1 MKKFEGILFLL
12 LLLSLLGR
20 AQHQELS
27 EKPNIW
33 QQNQKSSID
42 SNTILSA
49 FRKGSM
55 KGHFRYFFSATDNA
69 QGLTDYFANAGGG
82 GLRFETAKYK
92 GFQFGI
98 SGFYIFNLGSS
109 DLSIPDANTN
119 QFNRYEL
126 GLFDVQDSKN
136 KNQIDRLE
144 ELYLKYSFK
153 KTSIE
158 FGKILINTPLIN
170 LQDGRMRP
178 TGVEGLWIETSDLH
192 QLKIEGGFLFAFSP
206 RSTTDWYRGGESIG
220 VYSSGVNS
228 KGQKSDY
235 AGNVESKGVGV
246 LGLKY
251 NPTTE
256 IKLQLWEYYIENVL
270 NTGLLQI
277 DYEKETKNKATL
289 IGSLQA
295 IQQNTLQNGGNE
307 DPSKQYAD
315 KNGSAFTFGARIGIK
330 NQQQDLSLNYNRITN
345 TGRYLFPREWGRDP
359 FFTFMPRER
368 NEGLGNAHAAVI
380 KYARSFPKQKL
391 KTGIAVGYYWL
402 PDVQDFRNNKYGM
415 PSYAQVN
422 ADVRYNFGGILNG
435 LEAQLLLVGKFNQ
448 GKVYGN
454 ARYIFNKVN
463 MQLYN
468 LILNYRF

>member
-1 MKKFEGILFLL
+1 MKKIDGILFLL
-12 LLLSLLGR
+12 LLLSLSLK

-33 QQNQKSSID
+33 QQHQTINPD
-42 SNTILSA
+42 SNSILGA
-49 FRKGSM
+49 FKNG
-55 KGHFRYFFSATDNA
+55 KVQGHFRYFFSATDND

-109 DLSIPDANTN
+109 DLSIPDASTM

-153 KTSIE
+153 KTSVE

-178 TGVEGLWIETSDLH
+178 TGVEGLWIESNDIH
-192 QLKIEGGFLFAFSP
+192 KLKIEAGFLFAFSP
-206 RSTTDWYRGGESIG
+206 RSTTEWYRGGESIG

-246 LGLKY
+246 AGLKY
-251 NPTTE
+251 NLTAG

-277 DYEKETKNKATL
+277 DYEKEMKNKIIFL
-289 IGSLQA
+289 GSLQA
-295 IQQNTLQNGGNE
+295 IQQNTLHNGGND
-307 DPSKQYAD
+307 DPSKQYAE
-315 KNGSAFTFGARIGIK
+315 NNSNAFTFGARAGLK
-330 NQQQDLSLNYNRITN
+330 NQQHDLSLNYNRITN
-345 TGRYLFPREWGRDP
+345 SGRYLFPREWGRDP

-368 NEGLGNAHAAVI
+368 NEGLGNAHAAVV
-380 KYARSFPKQKL
+380 KYTRSFPKQKL
-391 KTGIAVGYYWL
+391 KTGIAGGYYWL

-415 PSYAQVN
+415 PSYSQIN
-422 ADVRYNFGGILNG
+422 ADIRYSFGGILKG
-435 LEAQLLLVGKFNQ
+435 LEAQMLVVGKFNQ

-454 ARYIFNKVN
+454 EKYLFNKVN